1 MPRMTIRKTLKL
13 KTTLADLSV
22 LDEALTE
29 VADAD
34 DWPEKITTQL
44 RLVLEEL
51 VVNIIHYGHEDE
63 EGDVLHDIEV
73 VLVADAQMVAVE
85 IIDDG
90 KPFDPLQDAHVPDVD
105 LDIEDRPIGGLGI
118 HLVQKLTDKVEYSRE
133 QNLNKLRIEKYKN
146 A

>member
-1 MPRMTIRKTLKL
+1 MTIRKTLKL

>member
-1 MPRMTIRKTLKL
+1 MTISKTLQL
-13 KTTLADLSV
+13 KTRLEDLDV
-22 LDEALTE
+22 LDETLTE

-34 DWPEKITTQL
+34 DWPEKVTTQL

-51 VVNIIHYGHEDE
+51 VVNIINYAHDDEDS
-63 EGDVLHDIEV
+63 GILHDIEV
-73 VLVADAQMVAVE
+73 VLVADAQMVAVD

-90 KPFDPLQDAHVPDVD
+90 KPFDPLQDSLVPDLD
-105 LDIEDRPIGGLGI
+105 LEIEDRPIGGLGI
-118 HLVQKLTDKVEYSRE
+118 YLVRKLTDNATYSRE